1 MSTKEHIEDE
11 LAEEMTED
19 NNSSKKKRMLNFR
32 SIARHPFRSAIVL
45 ILVSLFLVSTSAV
58 VVHKTSLRITFE
70 KDPLG
75 KIIETQKI
83 KRAKT
88 DVDKANA
95 YLDASETRFNT
106 LKALQSRPADDAFK
120 ANTIREMLVMNQSAI
135 DYMDNAKQAGED
147 IKKLNLV
154 KRLCDLLGEQMQE
167 LQNNTN
173 IAQQHNF
180 AEQVEDKVAEGTEVD
195 EAIKQVQADI
205 DDAMHW

>member
-1 MSTKEHIEDE
+1 MKFLKRNKEKNVID
-11 LAEEMTED
+11 
-19 NNSSKKKRMLNFR
+19 RIR
-32 SIARHPFRSAIVL
+32 SLYSLILRHPFIS
-45 ILVSLFLVSTSAV
+45 ILVLVATCILLSLASV
-58 VVHKTSLRITFE
+58 VVIHVTPIRYELE

-106 LKALQSRPADDAFK
+106 FKALHERPVNDPYK
-120 ANTIREMLVMNQSAI
+120 TETIQQMLLMNQSAI

-154 KRLCDLLGEQMQE
+154 KRLCDLLGQQMDE
-167 LQNNTN
+167 LTNDSN

-180 AEQVEDKVAEGTEVD
+180 AEQVEDRVAGGQEVD
-195 EAIKQVQADI
+195 AAIKQVQADI
-205 DDAMHW
+205 DGAMRW